1 MTLWH
6 KKVHYS
12 LIAHVYSFF
21 TFSVFVNIVYRT
33 FQHHQSWT
41 KVSSRALV
49 HGTRKVIKL
58 SRRASMYGCFF
69 LQLVALASL
78 LLTLCRPL
86 PLPAV
91 KLAAIKYGVLTSG
104 FTLHQPFHTWDEKP
118 RKRPRRPRNSIKN
131 RRFGTRSQ
139 GYFRTSTPIYAF
151 VGVSTFY
158 SPHSGTTPCP
168 LSSSDGVFSSGT
180 ACQPAWYPE
189 ILVRLSNFI
198 KVSCPYH
205 DHTAN
210 KVTR

>member
-1 MTLWH
+1 MLIKWH
-6 KKVHYS
+6 FDIKKVHYS
-12 LIAHVYSFF
+12 LIAC
-21 TFSVFVNIVYRT
+21 VFVFYIFRICKHCLPNI
-33 FQHHQSWT
+33 SAPPELNE
-41 KVSSRALV
+41 VSSRALV

-69 LQLVALASL
+69 LQLVALAPL

-91 KLAAIKYGVLTSG
+91 KLAAIKYDVLTSS

-158 SPHSGTTPCP
+158 SPYSGTTSCP
-168 LSSSDGVFSSGT
+168 PSSSDGVFSSGYSRRRVNLRDI
-180 ACQPAWYPE
+180 QK
-189 ILVRLSNFI
+189 F
-198 KVSCPYH
+198 SCGWA
-205 DHTAN
+205 TS
-210 KVTR
+210 